1 MGKKIYNFTALTGGT
16 ADALDSLNGK
26 DLNKDDMAIVTLA
39 GMIYFYVLDNDNS
52 SAESSPDI
60 ITPDGQNAG
69 TKRWVLQSSG
79 SAGTITGPDPSTDHA
94 IARWDGITGT
104 ILLDS
109 PVTVEDDNEIKFY
122 SGGVNIASIKAVA
135 A

>member
-16 ADALDSLNGK
+16 AGALDSINGK
-26 DLNKDDMAIVTLA
+26 DLNKDDIAIVTLA
-39 GMIYFYVLDNDNS
+39 GVIYFYVLDNDNS
-52 SAESSPDI
+52 SAELSPDI

-94 IARWDGITGT
+94 IARWDGITGK

-109 PVTVEDDNEIKFY
+109 PVTVADDGTMEWLV
-122 SGGVNIASIKAVA
+122 GGVSVASIKAVVG
-135 A
+135 